1 MPWMENRQWVFPT
14 SPVAGGLDHHAYLTS
29 LPCDIYYA
37 ELTEDQLRDC
47 SRAYKFAPDE
57 RPLYR
62 PYRLLRANE
71 IDLSKATREEDT
83 YIFNPD
89 ALVRRHLNDHRSTGN
104 HIRRP
109 LSWMLCVAD
118 IPLSI
123 GASAAG
129 LACEL
134 LALPVL
140 IIGDLAD
147 RD

>member
-1 MPWMENRQWVFPT
+1 M
-14 SPVAGGLDHHAYLTS
+14 
-29 LPCDIYYA
+29 
-37 ELTEDQLRDC
+37 
-47 SRAYKFAPDE
+47 
-57 RPLYR
+57 
-62 PYRLLRANE
+62 
-71 IDLSKATREEDT
+71 EDT

-89 ALVRRHLNDHRSTGN
+89 ALVRRHLDDRRGTGN
-104 HIRRP
+104 QIRRP

-134 LALPVL
+134 LALPLL
-140 IIGDLAD
+140 IIGDLTD